1 MPAIKLKTTGSN
13 ATGPSVWVKK
23 WVDYSS
29 KYGLGYLLSNDAF
42 GVFYNDSTKMI
53 MDPKG
58 YHFDY
63 LERKDADK

>member
-1 MPAIKLKTTGSN
+1 MDKSGKVVCGAPE
-13 ATGPSVWVKK
+13 VWVKK

-42 GVFYNDSTKMI
+42 GVFYNDSTKLI

-58 YHFDY
+58 FHFDY
-63 LERKDADK
+63 LERH